1 MRGTCVY
8 IYLNE
13 MNALNQETPKCSC
26 NEVQWAALGR
36 TGEDMMFICKEYRLV
51 GACMGFWAE
60 GWEFSWVLCL
70 GRHAFYPLC

>member
-26 NEVQWAALGR
+26 KEVQWAALGR
-36 TGEDMMFICKEYRLV
+36 TGGNDMMFVCKEYRLV
-51 GACMGFWAE
+51 GAYVGF
-60 GWEFSWVLCL
+60 WEFSWVLCL
-70 GRHAFYPLC
+70 DRHAFYPLC